1 VQDSTIVIIIAAI
14 PSTLMALAAAISSMR
29 NGQKVDA
36 TAVQMAR
43 VDEKADQTQI
53 AVMNT
58 TRALSQNNA
67 KLDEVHELTNRNF
80 SAQTQKIAELEG
92 HVAELRAQLQAALT
106 TAASAETT
114 RVTLARETQ
123 ATLEQTTLPSASP
136 KGA

>member
-1 VQDSTIVIIIAAI
+1 MQDSTVVIIVAAI
-14 PSTLMALAAAISSMR
+14 PSTLTALAAAILSLR

-36 TAVQMAR
+36 TAKQVTAVQANVAQ

-58 TRALSQNNA
+58 TRAISQSNA

-92 HVAELRAQLQAALT
+92 HVAELRAQLQTALSS
-106 TAASAETT
+106 AASAEAT
-114 RVTLARETQ
+114 RATLARETQ
-123 ATLEQTTLPSASP
+123 HTLDQHPTP
-136 KGA
+136 